1 MEIMSESPFSHSSCN
16 LVESKAGRQ
25 EKRKK
30 IKDYFEFFSFCVI
43 VYL

>member
-1 MEIMSESPFSHSSCN
+1 MEFMSESPFFHSSCKR
-16 LVESKAGRQ
+16 VESKAGRQ

-30 IKDYFEFFSFCVI
+30 IKDCFEFFSFCVI